1 MALKYKTE
9 LRNAKL
15 DAIETYIGT
24 SASLR
29 IYSGTAPTNITDA
42 NSGTLIA
49 DINLPS
55 DWLAAAANG
64 AKAINNGPWQDTSAD
79 NGATAGHFRI
89 YNSQSTKDG
98 TTCVIQG
105 TCAQG
110 SGDLQLD
117 NATVTA
123 GQTIS
128 ITAFTITDGNG

>member
-24 SASLR
+24 SAALR
-29 IYSGTAPTNITDA
+29 IYSGTAPSAVTDA
-42 NSGTLIA
+42 NSGTLLA
-49 DINLPS
+49 DFTLPS

-64 AKAINNGPWQDTSAD
+64 SKAINNGPWNDTSAD
-79 NGATAGHFRI
+79 GTATAGHFRI
-89 YNSQSTKDG
+89 YNNQTTKDG

-105 TCAQG
+105 SVGQG
-110 SGDLQLD
+110 TGDLQLD
-117 NATVTA
+117 NTSITT
-123 GQTIS
+123 GQTVS